1 MKDLPFQ
8 NRVLRQDRLWGFPSA
23 CWWVTG
29 FCRNKSCL
37 KKRVCPWHC
46 NLKQRFSLS
55 GHLHVCFLPTEW
67 SWKVRAVICLY
78 MRFLARQL
86 DREVLRSGVLMLVLL
101 THFQVLQLPCN
112 LKRVNSGRE
121 RFAFPSCNLR
131 TDLIKQLLQPRFIVW
146 KVFSPQPFDVLCFS
160 MSWNAL
166 FSGNT
171 ILSVC
176 CHPESYS
183 NIRTRPCMF
192 NCKGLD
198 KWAVAFF
205 DNLAQ
210 F

>member
-1 MKDLPFQ
+1 M
-8 NRVLRQDRLWGFPSA
+8 
-23 CWWVTG
+23 
-29 FCRNKSCL
+29 
-37 KKRVCPWHC
+37 
-46 NLKQRFSLS
+46 
-55 GHLHVCFLPTEW
+55 CFLPTEW

-78 MRFLARQL
+78 MRFLSRQL

-183 NIRTRPCMF
+183 NIRTRPCMY

-198 KWAVAFF
+198 KWAVASF